1 MKLDILVKYVSNRL
15 QYSGIIEFTQ
25 VVFLLKITI
34 KKLLRTGR
42 PVRNHILV
50 DILQRVKI

>member
-25 VVFLLKITI
+25 VVFLLKISI

-42 PVRNHILV
+42 PVCNHILV